1 MKRLSARLRHN
12 ARLCKHAGDTRFR
25 GGQPWASSASTCGQ
39 ICALGE
45 GGVPLERRIK
55 STRASFSEVFAGK
68 PPARILVEAST
79 ESEWVAQHLES
90 LGHEVI
96 VADPN
101 FAPMYATRDKR
112 IKTDKRD
119 ARALC
124 EACRLGAY
132 RPAHRTSDGQRK
144 IRAQLLVRSTLVRT
158 RSKYISLI
166 GSLARREGC
175 RIATGGSDNFVERAE
190 AADLPEHMLAAIAP
204 LLESLRMLNRQI
216 GEADAELKKIV
227 EGDEVVR
234 RLCTAPGVG
243 PVTATTFAATIDD
256 ATRFGAAKQVRAYLG
271 LVPREYSSG
280 ERQRRGRISKA
291 GSSRARTLLVEA
303 AWALLRRRSE
313 KNGALHDWAMRIAAR
328 RGRAR
333 ACVALARKLAGIL
346 YAMWRDG
353 TEFDPPAAER
363 NGTETTVATA

>member
-1 MKRLSARLRHN
+1 MDFIGIDLHKTSSQVCILSE
-12 ARLCKHAGDTRFR
+12 D
-25 GGQPWASSASTCGQ
+25 
-39 ICALGE
+39 GE
-45 GGVPLERRIK
+45 LTERRIK
-55 STRASFSEVFAGK
+55 STRASFDEMFAGR
-68 PPARILVEAST
+68 PQARILVEAST
-79 ESEWVAQHLES
+79 ESEWVACHLEE
-90 LGHEVI
+90 LGHVVI

-101 FAPMYATRDKR
+101 FAPMYATRDKK

-132 RPAHRTSDGQRK
+132 RPAHRTSERQRR

-175 RIATGGSDNFVERAE
+175 RIATDGSTNFAARVE
-190 AADLPEHMLAAIAP
+190 AANLPAHVMATVAP
-204 LLESLRMLNRQI
+204 LFESLKMLNRQI
-216 GEADAELKKIV
+216 AEADAELEKIV
-227 EGDEVVR
+227 REDDVVR
-234 RLCTAPGVG
+234 RLCMVPGVG

-256 ATRFGAAKQVRAYLG
+256 ATRFGAAKQVRSYLG

-280 ERQRRGRISKA
+280 ERQHRGRISKA
-291 GSSRARTLLVEA
+291 GGSRARTLLVEA
-303 AWALLRRRSE
+303 AWALLRWRNA
-313 KNGALHDWAMRIAAR
+313 KNQALYDWAMRIAAR

-333 ACVALARKLAGIL
+333 ACVALARKMAGIL

-353 TEFDPPAAER
+353 TEFDLQVVRRSVVEPTAA
-363 NGTETTVATA
+363 

>member
-1 MKRLSARLRHN
+1 MEHIGIDLHKTSSQVCILSEDSEL
-12 ARLCKHAGDTRFR
+12 T
-25 GGQPWASSASTCGQ
+25 
-39 ICALGE
+39 
-45 GGVPLERRIK
+45 ERRIK
-55 STRASFSEVFAGK
+55 STRSSFDEVFADR
-68 PPARILVEAST
+68 PRALILVEAST
-79 ESEWVAQHLES
+79 ESEWVANHLET

-101 FAPMYATRDKR
+101 FAPMYATRDKK

-132 RPAHRTSDGQRK
+132 RPAHRTSERQRK
-144 IRAQLLVRSTLVRT
+144 IRAQLLIRSTLVRT

-175 RIATGGSDNFVERAE
+175 RIATGGSNNFIARVE
-190 AADLPEHMLAAIAP
+190 AANLPAHVMAAIAP
-204 LLESLRMLNRQI
+204 LFESLRMLNRQI
-216 GEADAELKKIV
+216 DEADALLEKIV
-227 EGDEVVR
+227 KEDEVVK

-256 ATRFGAAKQVRAYLG
+256 ASRFGAAKQVRFYLG

-280 ERQRRGRISKA
+280 ERQHRGRISKA
-291 GSSRARTLLVEA
+291 GGSRARTLLVEA
-303 AWALLRRRSE
+303 AWALLRWRTV
-313 KNGALHDWAMRIAAR
+313 KNAALYDWAMRIAAR

-353 TEFDPPAAER
+353 TEFDPQTIRRSDTELTVSAA
-363 NGTETTVATA
+363 

>member
-1 MKRLSARLRHN
+1 MDFVGIDLHK
-12 ARLCKHAGDTRFR
+12 T
-25 GGQPWASSASTCGQ
+25 SSR

-45 GGVPLERRIK
+45 GGELLERRIK
-55 STRASFSEVFAGK
+55 TTRAAFDEVFAGR
-68 PPARILVEAST
+68 ARARVLVEAST

-132 RPAHRTSDGQRK
+132 RHAHRTSERQRR
-144 IRAQLLVRSTLVRT
+144 IRALLLVRSTLVRT
-158 RSKYISLI
+158 RSKYISLV
-166 GSLARREGC
+166 GALARREGC
-175 RIATGGSDNFVERAE
+175 RISTGGSENFAARVE
-190 AADLPEHMLAAIAP
+190 AAGLPAHVMAAVTP
-204 LLESLRMLNRQI
+204 LVESLRMLNRQVA
-216 GEADAELKKIV
+216 EADAELEKIV
-227 EGDEVVR
+227 REDEVVR
-234 RLCTAPGVG
+234 RLCTASGVG
-243 PVTATTFAATIDD
+243 PVTATTFAATVDD
-256 ATRFGAAKQVRAYLG
+256 ASRFGAAKQVRSYLG

-303 AWALLRRRSE
+303 GWALLRRRNE
-313 KNGALHDWAMRIAAR
+313 KNGALYDWAMRIAAR

-333 ACVALARKLAGIL
+333 ACVALARRLAGIL

-353 TEFDPPAAER
+353 TGFDPQASKAS
-363 NGTETTVATA
+363 VIAATAAAA

>member
-1 MKRLSARLRHN
+1 MDFVGIDLHK
-12 ARLCKHAGDTRFR
+12 T
-25 GGQPWASSASTCGQ
+25 SSQ
-39 ICALGE
+39 ICALSE
-45 GGVPLERRIK
+45 GGELIERRIK
-55 STRASFSEVFAGK
+55 STREAFEEVFADR

-79 ESEWVAQHLES
+79 ESEWVACHLER

-101 FAPMYATRDKR
+101 FAPMYATRDKK

-132 RPAHRTSDGQRK
+132 RPAHRTSERQRR

-158 RSKYISLI
+158 RSKYISLV
-166 GSLARREGC
+166 GALARREGC
-175 RIATGGSDNFVERAE
+175 RIATGGSNNFAARVE
-190 AADLPEHMLAAIAP
+190 AAGLPAHVTAAIAP
-204 LLESLRMLNRQI
+204 LIESLKMLNRQI
-216 GEADAELKKIV
+216 NEADAELEKIV
-227 EGDEVVR
+227 REDEVVR

-256 ATRFGAAKQVRAYLG
+256 ASRFGAAKQVRSYLG

-280 ERQRRGRISKA
+280 ERQHRGRISKA
-291 GSSRARTLLVEA
+291 GGSRARTLLVEA
-303 AWALLRRRSE
+303 AWALLRWRNS
-313 KNGALHDWAMRIAAR
+313 KNQALYDWAMRIAAR

-353 TEFDPPAAER
+353 TEFDARALGRGVLDSAA
-363 NGTETTVATA
+363 AA

>member
-1 MKRLSARLRHN
+1 MEHIGIDVHKNSCQVCILTE
-12 ARLCKHAGDTRFR
+12 D
-25 GGQPWASSASTCGQ
+25 
-39 ICALGE
+39 GE
-45 GGVPLERRIK
+45 LIERRIK
-55 STRASFSEVFAGK
+55 TDRPSLHLLFGDRSS
-68 PPARILVEAST
+68 ARILIESST
-79 ESEWVAQHLES
+79 ESEWVARCLEEW
-90 LGHEVI
+90 GHEVI

-101 FAPMYATRDKR
+101 FAPMYATRDKK

-124 EACRLGAY
+124 EPCRLGAY
-132 RPAHRTSDGQRK
+132 RPAHRTSERQRK

-175 RIATGGSDNFVERAE
+175 RIATGGSNNFITRVE
-190 AADLPEHMLAAIAP
+190 AANLPEHVTAAIAP
-204 LLESLRMLNRQI
+204 LFESLRMLNRQI
-216 GEADAELKKIV
+216 DEADALLEKIV
-227 EGDEVVR
+227 KEDEVVK

-256 ATRFGAAKQVRAYLG
+256 TSRFGAAKQVRSYLS
-271 LVPREYSSG
+271 LVPREFSSG
-280 ERQRRGRISKA
+280 ERQHRGRISKA
-291 GSSRARTLLVEA
+291 GGSRARTLLVEA
-303 AWALLRRRSE
+303 AWALLRWRNA
-313 KNGALHDWAMRIAAR
+313 KNEALYDWAMRIAAR

-353 TEFDPPAAER
+353 TEFDPQAVRRSVIEPVVAA
-363 NGTETTVATA
+363 

>member
-1 MKRLSARLRHN
+1 MDFIGIDLHK
-12 ARLCKHAGDTRFR
+12 T
-25 GGQPWASSASTCGQ
+25 SSQ
-39 ICALGE
+39 ICALSE
-45 GGVPLERRIK
+45 GGELTERRIK
-55 STRASFSEVFAGK
+55 STKEAFNEVFAGR

-101 FAPMYATRDKR
+101 FAPMYATRDKK

-132 RPAHRTSDGQRK
+132 RRAHRTSERQRK

-175 RIATGGSDNFVERAE
+175 RIATGGSNNFAARVE
-190 AADLPEHMLAAIAP
+190 AANLPAHVMEAIAP
-204 LLESLRMLNRQI
+204 LFESLRMLNRQI
-216 GEADAELKKIV
+216 AEADAELEKIV
-227 EGDEVVR
+227 KEDEVVR

-256 ATRFGAAKQVRAYLG
+256 ATRFGAAKQVRSYLG

-280 ERQRRGRISKA
+280 ERQHRGRISKA
-291 GSSRARTLLVEA
+291 GGSRARTLLVEA
-303 AWALLRRRSE
+303 AWALLRWRNA
-313 KNGALHDWAMRIAAR
+313 KNQALYDWAMRIAAR

-333 ACVALARKLAGIL
+333 ACIALARKMAGIL

-353 TEFDPPAAER
+353 TEFDPEAISHGVAETAA
-363 NGTETTVATA
+363 AA